1 MVLFLVIYVAMATR
15 IEGFVLSHRGKQ
27 VTELSDNSM
36 NKKSQ
41 YVLGDNGTGGID
53 SPLVSRWKRAG
64 KIIDIAVLV
73 GRRAVKY
80 LLKDSKPVPSSGP
93 DRVFEKRGGFI
104 KAAKEFYDLGP
115 IKIND
120 YGTKVTGIVGDK
132 EVIFRRGDL
141 KNSPSISIIHWQP
154 TQNTRKYMEIMD
166 TFVYKP

>member
-1 MVLFLVIYVAMATR
+1 MVLFLIIYVVIATR
-15 IEGFVLSHRGKQ
+15 CRGFELSYRGKQ
-27 VTELSDNSM
+27 VIELSDNTTHTQSR
-36 NKKSQ
+36 
-41 YVLGDNGTGGID
+41 YVYSDNGTDNID

-64 KIIDIAVLV
+64 KIIDVAVLV

-154 TQNTRKYMEIMD
+154 TQNTRKYMEITD

>member
-1 MVLFLVIYVAMATR
+1 MVLFLVIYVVIATR
-15 IEGFVLSHRGKQ
+15 CGGFELSHRGKQ
-27 VTELSDNSM
+27 VTELSDNSLDT
-36 NKKSQ
+36 KSQ
-41 YVLGDNGTGGID
+41 YVFSDRDRDSID
-53 SPLVSRWKRAG
+53 RPLVRRWKRAG

-93 DRVFEKRGGFI
+93 DRVFEKRGGFV
-104 KAAKEFYDLGP
+104 KAAKEFYSLGP
-115 IKIND
+115 MKIND
-120 YGTKVTGIVGDK
+120 YGKQVTGIVGDK

-154 TQNTRKYMEIMD
+154 TKNSKKYLEIKD